1 MYSLI
6 REILQLSFIT
16 VPGCLVYVCDFHR
29 EHAWV
34 RWINNSKNG
43 INKDKKDNLLNSLR
57 NLARTS
63 TEGDFNLAL
72 RDLQDSELWRTNTR
86 LQKWMNTTWLPE
98 RQHWVW
104 AYSKDRFNVK
114 VNTTNSVERKNR
126 TYKHQFLA
134 ENRDKTLS
142 GVITVLVTQF
152 LPNEY
157 GRLSAQFFPQL
168 PHGCFACCCLNM
180 SFIHIPLLRPKTL
193 PAVCAD
199 LVNHEYQGTF

>member
-16 VPGCLVYVCDFHR
+16 VPGCLVYICDFHR
-29 EHAWV
+29 EQAWV

-98 RQHWVW
+98 RQASVSL
-104 AYSKDRFNVK
+104 AYIIII
-114 VNTTNSVERKNR
+114 VELSLINYSATIQDFWLKNY
-126 TYKHQFLA
+126 THLIMF
-134 ENRDKTLS
+134 T
-142 GVITVLVTQF
+142 
-152 LPNEY
+152 
-157 GRLSAQFFPQL
+157 
-168 PHGCFACCCLNM
+168 
-180 SFIHIPLLRPKTL
+180 
-193 PAVCAD
+193 
-199 LVNHEYQGTF
+199 

>member
-16 VPGCLVYVCDFHR
+16 VPGCLVYICDFHL
-29 EHAWV
+29 EQAWV

-98 RQHWVW
+98 RQASVSL
-104 AYSKDRFNVK
+104 AYIIII
-114 VNTTNSVERKNR
+114 VELSLINYPATIQDFWLKNY
-126 TYKHQFLA
+126 THLIMF
-134 ENRDKTLS
+134 T
-142 GVITVLVTQF
+142 
-152 LPNEY
+152 
-157 GRLSAQFFPQL
+157 
-168 PHGCFACCCLNM
+168 
-180 SFIHIPLLRPKTL
+180 
-193 PAVCAD
+193 
-199 LVNHEYQGTF
+199 

>member
-1 MYSLI
+1 MLAEVVGSMYSLI

-16 VPGCLVYVCDFHR
+16 VPGCLVYICDFHR
-29 EHAWV
+29 EQAWV

-98 RQHWVW
+98 RQASVSL
-104 AYSKDRFNVK
+104 AYIIII
-114 VNTTNSVERKNR
+114 VELSLINYPATIQDFWLKNY
-126 TYKHQFLA
+126 THLIMF
-134 ENRDKTLS
+134 T
-142 GVITVLVTQF
+142 
-152 LPNEY
+152 
-157 GRLSAQFFPQL
+157 
-168 PHGCFACCCLNM
+168 
-180 SFIHIPLLRPKTL
+180 
-193 PAVCAD
+193 
-199 LVNHEYQGTF
+199 

>member
-1 MYSLI
+1 MLAEVVGSMYSLI

-16 VPGCLVYVCDFHR
+16 VPGCLVYICDFHR
-29 EHAWV
+29 EQAWV

-98 RQHWVW
+98 RQASVSL
-104 AYSKDRFNVK
+104 AYIIII
-114 VNTTNSVERKNR
+114 VELSLINYPGTIQDFWLKNYAHLIMF
-126 TYKHQFLA
+126 T
-134 ENRDKTLS
+134 
-142 GVITVLVTQF
+142 
-152 LPNEY
+152 
-157 GRLSAQFFPQL
+157 
-168 PHGCFACCCLNM
+168 
-180 SFIHIPLLRPKTL
+180 
-193 PAVCAD
+193 
-199 LVNHEYQGTF
+199 

>member
-16 VPGCLVYVCDFHR
+16 VPGCLVYICDFHR
-29 EHAWV
+29 EQAWV
-34 RWINNSKNG
+34 QWINNSKNG

-98 RQHWVW
+98 RQTSVSL
-104 AYSKDRFNVK
+104 AYIIII
-114 VNTTNSVERKNR
+114 VELSLINYLATIQDFWLKNY
-126 TYKHQFLA
+126 THLIMF
-134 ENRDKTLS
+134 T
-142 GVITVLVTQF
+142 
-152 LPNEY
+152 
-157 GRLSAQFFPQL
+157 
-168 PHGCFACCCLNM
+168 
-180 SFIHIPLLRPKTL
+180 
-193 PAVCAD
+193 
-199 LVNHEYQGTF
+199 

>member
-1 MYSLI
+1 MAEVVGSMYSLI

-16 VPGCLVYVCDFHR
+16 VPGCLVYICDFHR
-29 EHAWV
+29 EQAWV

-98 RQHWVW
+98 RQASVSL
-104 AYSKDRFNVK
+104 AYIIII
-114 VNTTNSVERKNR
+114 VELSLINYPA
-126 TYKHQFLA
+126 TIQDFWL
-134 ENRDKTLS
+134 ENYTHL
-142 GVITVLVTQF
+142 IMFT
-152 LPNEY
+152 
-157 GRLSAQFFPQL
+157 
-168 PHGCFACCCLNM
+168 
-180 SFIHIPLLRPKTL
+180 
-193 PAVCAD
+193 
-199 LVNHEYQGTF
+199 

>member
-16 VPGCLVYVCDFHR
+16 VPGCLVYICDFHR
-29 EHAWV
+29 EQAWV
-34 RWINNSKNG
+34 QWINNSKNG

-98 RQHWVW
+98 RQRWVW
-104 AYSKDRFNVK
+104 TYRKDRFNVK
-114 VNTTNSVERKNR
+114 VNTTNGVERKNR

-134 ENRDKTLS
+134 DNRDKTLS

-157 GRLSAQFFPQL
+157 R
-168 PHGCFACCCLNM
+168 
-180 SFIHIPLLRPKTL
+180 R
-193 PAVCAD
+193 
-199 LVNHEYQGTF
+199 

>member
-1 MYSLI
+1 MLAEVVGSMYSLI

-16 VPGCLVYVCDFHR
+16 VPGCLVYICDFHR
-29 EHAWV
+29 EQAWV

-98 RQHWVW
+98 RQASVSL
-104 AYSKDRFNVK
+104 AYIIII
-114 VNTTNSVERKNR
+114 VELSLINYSATIQDFWLKNY
-126 TYKHQFLA
+126 THLIMF
-134 ENRDKTLS
+134 T
-142 GVITVLVTQF
+142 
-152 LPNEY
+152 
-157 GRLSAQFFPQL
+157 
-168 PHGCFACCCLNM
+168 
-180 SFIHIPLLRPKTL
+180 
-193 PAVCAD
+193 
-199 LVNHEYQGTF
+199 

>member
-1 MYSLI
+1 MLAEVVGSVYSLI

-16 VPGCLVYVCDFHR
+16 VPGCLVYICDFHR
-29 EHAWV
+29 EQAWV

-98 RQHWVW
+98 RQASVSL
-104 AYSKDRFNVK
+104 AYIIII
-114 VNTTNSVERKNR
+114 VELSLINYPATIQDFWLKNY
-126 TYKHQFLA
+126 THLIMF
-134 ENRDKTLS
+134 T
-142 GVITVLVTQF
+142 
-152 LPNEY
+152 
-157 GRLSAQFFPQL
+157 
-168 PHGCFACCCLNM
+168 
-180 SFIHIPLLRPKTL
+180 
-193 PAVCAD
+193 
-199 LVNHEYQGTF
+199 

>member
-1 MYSLI
+1 MLAEVVGSMYSLI

-16 VPGCLVYVCDFHR
+16 VPGCLVYICDFHR
-29 EHAWV
+29 EQAWV

-98 RQHWVW
+98 RQASVSL
-104 AYSKDRFNVK
+104 AYIIMI
-114 VNTTNSVERKNR
+114 VELSLMNYPATIQDFWLKNY
-126 TYKHQFLA
+126 THLIMF
-134 ENRDKTLS
+134 T
-142 GVITVLVTQF
+142 
-152 LPNEY
+152 
-157 GRLSAQFFPQL
+157 
-168 PHGCFACCCLNM
+168 
-180 SFIHIPLLRPKTL
+180 
-193 PAVCAD
+193 
-199 LVNHEYQGTF
+199 